1 MGTRNLTIVA
11 ADGGYPVAQYGQF
24 DGYPSGQ
31 GLTVLKFLRELKPE
45 DRAAFKAK
53 CLATGTYAEGELDAE
68 LKEKGIE
75 HNDGWM
81 DMAAAEKFAAAYPN
95 LHRSTAALILPLI
108 RDSPPGLKLRRDLEF
123 IGDSLFCE
131 WAYVVDLDTNK
142 LEVYKGFNKDGIKP
156 TDRFYNMPVDAHNPE
171 YKPCV
176 MIASFDLDSLPDD
189 TAFIAACKAN
199 DED

>member
-1 MGTRNLTIVA
+1 MGTRHLTIVA
-11 ADGGYPVAQYGQF
+11 AAGGYPVAQYGQW

-31 GLTVLKFLRELKPE
+31 GVTALNFLKTLTPE
-45 DRAAFKAK
+45 QRAEFKAK
-53 CLATGTYAEGELDAE
+53 CLATGTATEAELKAE
-68 LKEKGIE
+68 LKEKGIVS
-75 HNDGWM
+75 NNGWM
-81 DMAAAEKFAAAYPN
+81 DSENEDKFKSAYPQ
-95 LHRSTAALILPLI
+95 LSRDTGAAILELIWT
-108 RDSPPGLKLRRDLEF
+108 SPPGLKLQRTLEF
-123 IGDSLFCE
+123 IGDSLYCE

-189 TAFIAACKAN
+189 AAFIAACKEN